1 MSMSG
6 GGIGGHW
13 SGEWFLITLELGCN
27 DFGGECIDRDV
38 PCGGEGTREMG
49 HAD

>member
-6 GGIGGHW
+6 GGNGGHW
-13 SGEWFLITLELGCN
+13 SGERFQITLELGRN
-27 DFGGECIDRDV
+27 VFGGECIDGDV